1 MAESTNK
8 EEEEENDN
16 KIGPGAYPV
25 EWKVLTNLGYRS
37 RAVGCEVLY
46 TNRPGRPW

>member
-25 EWKVLTNLGYRS
+25 E
-37 RAVGCEVLY
+37 
-46 TNRPGRPW
+46 